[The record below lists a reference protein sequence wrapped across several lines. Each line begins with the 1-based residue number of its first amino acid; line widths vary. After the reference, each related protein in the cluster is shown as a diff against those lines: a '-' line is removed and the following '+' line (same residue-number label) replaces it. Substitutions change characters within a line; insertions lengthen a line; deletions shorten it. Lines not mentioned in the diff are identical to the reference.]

1 MYSSINPI
9 VRFLFF
15 MYIGTSFAAIPI
27 FVLAFLYK
35 LIVKIKIYWWV
46 KNMKRNVYDVYDL
59 NGTKLISE
67 KTASEIA
74 VALCV
79 SANTVTKCCCEHRVL
94 AGKYC
99 VEKVAEVSKKP
110 DNAVKNMIINEWEKA
125 IAPFKNVEWVKSI
138 SPGVKRLAVK

>member
-1 MYSSINPI
+1 
-9 VRFLFF
+9 
-15 MYIGTSFAAIPI
+15 
-27 FVLAFLYK
+27 
-35 LIVKIKIYWWV
+35 
-46 KNMKRNVYDVYDL
+46 MKRNVYDVYDL

-79 SANTVTKCCCEHRVL
+79 SANTVTKCCCEQRVL
-94 AGKYC
+94 SGKYC
-99 VEKVAEVSKKP
+99 IEKVFEIPRERDS
-110 DNAVKNMIINEWEKA
+110 AVKNMIIEEWEKA

>member
-1 MYSSINPI
+1 
-9 VRFLFF
+9 
-15 MYIGTSFAAIPI
+15 
-27 FVLAFLYK
+27 
-35 LIVKIKIYWWV
+35 
-46 KNMKRNVYDVYDL
+46 MKRNVYDVYDL

-79 SANTVTKCCCEHRVL
+79 PANMVTKCCCEYKVL

-99 VEKVAEVSKKP
+99 VEKVDEISKKP
-110 DNAVKNMIINEWEKA
+110 DNAVKNMIINEWENA
-125 IAPFKNVEWVKSI
+125 IAPFRNVEWVKSI

>member
-1 MYSSINPI
+1 
-9 VRFLFF
+9 
-15 MYIGTSFAAIPI
+15 
-27 FVLAFLYK
+27 
-35 LIVKIKIYWWV
+35 
-46 KNMKRNVYDVYDL
+46 MKRNVYDVYDL
-59 NGTKLISE
+59 NGTKLIAE
-67 KTASEIA
+67 KTASEIS

-79 SANTVTKCCCEHRVL
+79 PANLVTKCYCECRVL

-99 VEKVAEVSKKP
+99 VEKVNEISKKP

>member
-1 MYSSINPI
+1 
-9 VRFLFF
+9 
-15 MYIGTSFAAIPI
+15 
-27 FVLAFLYK
+27 
-35 LIVKIKIYWWV
+35 
-46 KNMKRNVYDVYDL
+46 MKRNVYDVYDL
-59 NGTKLISE
+59 NGNKLISE

-110 DNAVKNMIINEWEKA
+110 DNAVKNLITNEWEKA
-125 IAPFKNVEWVKSI
+125 IAPFKNVEWVKNI
-138 SPGVKRLAVK
+138 SPGVKRLAVKWLWEYT